1 MSAAERFTLSKEE
14 RICSK
19 KLINELFTG
28 NERSM
33 TAFPL
38 RVVFM
43 KRTIVDDQPRTAMLV
58 SVPKRYF
65 KHAVDRNSVK
75 RQVREAYRK
84 NKHALADIIASMPGT
99 GLSIAFVWLSDE
111 PQPSGEVEASMV
123 ALLSRIGEKAH
134 RIYDSSRKAETH
146 PLTDQEQP

>member
-28 NERSM
+28 NGRSM

-43 KRTIVDDQPRTAMLV
+43 KRTIVDEQPRAAMLV

-65 KHAVDRNSVK
+65 KHAVDRNRVK
-75 RQVREAYRK
+75 RQVREAFRR
-84 NKHALADIIASMPGT
+84 NKSIITQNLTDDHEAVAM
-99 GLSIAFVWLSDE
+99 AFVWLTNE
-111 PQPSGEVEASMV
+111 KYPSSEVENRMV
-123 ALLSRIGEKAH
+123 RLLTRISEC
-134 RIYDSSRKAETH
+134 
-146 PLTDQEQP
+146 L

>member
-28 NERSM
+28 NGRSM

-43 KRTIVDDQPRTAMLV
+43 KRTIVDDHPRAAMLV

-65 KHAVDRNSVK
+65 KHAVDRNRVK
-75 RQVREAYRK
+75 RQVREAFRR
-84 NKHALADIIASMPGT
+84 NKSIITQNLTDDHEAVAM
-99 GLSIAFVWLSDE
+99 AFVWLTNE
-111 PQPSGEVEASMV
+111 KFPSSEVENRMV
-123 ALLSRIGEKAH
+123 RLLTRISEC
-134 RIYDSSRKAETH
+134 
-146 PLTDQEQP
+146 L

>member
-28 NERSM
+28 NGRSM

-43 KRTIVDDQPRTAMLV
+43 KRIIVDDQPRAAMLV

-65 KHAVDRNSVK
+65 KHAVDRNRVK
-75 RQVREAYRK
+75 RQVREAFRRHK
-84 NKHALADIIASMPGT
+84 SMIT
-99 GLSIAFVWLSDE
+99 QNLTDDHESVAMAFVWLTNE
-111 PQPSGEVEASMV
+111 KYPSSEVENRMV
-123 ALLSRIGEKAH
+123 RLLTRISEC
-134 RIYDSSRKAETH
+134 
-146 PLTDQEQP
+146 L

>member
-28 NERSM
+28 NGRSM

-43 KRTIVDDQPRTAMLV
+43 KRTIVDDQPRAAMLV

-65 KHAVDRNSVK
+65 KHAVDRNRVK
-75 RQVREAYRK
+75 RQVREAFRR
-84 NKHALADIIASMPGT
+84 NKSIITQNLTDEHEAVAM
-99 GLSIAFVWLSDE
+99 AFVWLTNE
-111 PQPSGEVEASMV
+111 KYPSSEVENRMV
-123 ALLSRIGEKAH
+123 RLLTRISEC
-134 RIYDSSRKAETH
+134 
-146 PLTDQEQP
+146 L

>member
-28 NERSM
+28 NGRSM

-43 KRTIVDDQPRTAMLV
+43 KRTIVDDQPRAAMLV

-65 KHAVDRNSVK
+65 KHAVDRNRVK
-75 RQVREAYRK
+75 RQVREAFRRHK
-84 NKHALADIIASMPGT
+84 SMITQNLADDHESVAM
-99 GLSIAFVWLSDE
+99 AFVWLTNE
-111 PQPSGEVEASMV
+111 KYPSSEVENRMV
-123 ALLSRIGEKAH
+123 RLLTRISEC
-134 RIYDSSRKAETH
+134 
-146 PLTDQEQP
+146 L

>member
-28 NERSM
+28 NGRSM

-43 KRTIVDDQPRTAMLV
+43 KRTIVDDQPRAAMLV
-58 SVPKRYF
+58 SVPKRHF
-65 KHAVDRNSVK
+65 KHAVDRNRVK
-75 RQVREAYRK
+75 RQVREAFRR
-84 NKHALADIIASMPGT
+84 NKSIITQNLTDDHDAVAM
-99 GLSIAFVWLSDE
+99 AFVWLTNE
-111 PQPSGEVEASMV
+111 KYPSSEVENRMV
-123 ALLSRIGEKAH
+123 RLLTRISEC
-134 RIYDSSRKAETH
+134 
-146 PLTDQEQP
+146 L

>member
-28 NERSM
+28 NGRSM

-43 KRTIVDDQPRTAMLV
+43 KRTIVDDQPRAAMLV

-65 KHAVDRNSVK
+65 KHAEDRNRVK
-75 RQVREAYRK
+75 RQVREAFRR
-84 NKHALADIIASMPGT
+84 NKSIITQNLTDDHEAVAM
-99 GLSIAFVWLSDE
+99 AFVWLTDE
-111 PQPSGEVEASMV
+111 KFPSSEVENRMV
-123 ALLSRIGEKAH
+123 RLLTRISE
-134 RIYDSSRKAETH
+134 S
-146 PLTDQEQP
+146 L

>member
-28 NERSM
+28 NGRSM

-43 KRTIVDDQPRTAMLV
+43 KRTIVDDQPRAAMLV

-65 KHAVDRNSVK
+65 KHAVDRNKVK
-75 RQVREAYRK
+75 RQVREAFRR
-84 NKHALADIIASMPGT
+84 NKSIITQNLTDDHDAVAM
-99 GLSIAFVWLSDE
+99 AFVWLTDKKF
-111 PQPSGEVEASMV
+111 PSSEVENRMV
-123 ALLSRIGEKAH
+123 RLLTRISEC
-134 RIYDSSRKAETH
+134 
-146 PLTDQEQP
+146 L

>member
-19 KLINELFTG
+19 KLINELCTG
-28 NERSM
+28 NGRSM

-43 KRTIVDDQPRTAMLV
+43 KRTIVDDQPRAAMLV

-65 KHAVDRNSVK
+65 KHAVDRNRVK
-75 RQVREAYRK
+75 RQVREAFRR
-84 NKHALADIIASMPGT
+84 NKSIITQNLTDDHDAVAM
-99 GLSIAFVWLSDE
+99 AFVWLTNE
-111 PQPSGEVEASMV
+111 KYPSSEVENRMV
-123 ALLSRIGEKAH
+123 RLLTRISEC
-134 RIYDSSRKAETH
+134 
-146 PLTDQEQP
+146 L

>member
-28 NERSM
+28 NGRSM

-38 RVVFM
+38 RAVFM
-43 KRTIVDDQPRTAMLV
+43 KRTIVDDQPSAAMLV

-65 KHAVDRNSVK
+65 KHAVDRNRVK
-75 RQVREAYRK
+75 RQVREAFRR
-84 NKHALADIIASMPGT
+84 NKSIITQNLTDDHEAVAM
-99 GLSIAFVWLSDE
+99 AFVWLTDE
-111 PQPSGEVEASMV
+111 KFPSSEVENRMV
-123 ALLSRIGEKAH
+123 RLLTRISEC
-134 RIYDSSRKAETH
+134 
-146 PLTDQEQP
+146 L

>member
-28 NERSM
+28 NGRSM

-43 KRTIVDDQPRTAMLV
+43 KRTIVDDQPRAAMLV

-65 KHAVDRNSVK
+65 KHAVDRNRVK
-75 RQVREAYRK
+75 RQVREAFRR
-84 NKHALADIIASMPGT
+84 NKSIITQNLIDDHEAVAM
-99 GLSIAFVWLSDE
+99 AFVWLTDE
-111 PQPSGEVEASMV
+111 KFPSSEVENRMV
-123 ALLSRIGEKAH
+123 RLLTRISEC
-134 RIYDSSRKAETH
+134 
-146 PLTDQEQP
+146 L

>member
-28 NERSM
+28 NGRSM
-33 TAFPL
+33 TVFPL

-43 KRTIVDDQPRTAMLV
+43 KRTIVGDQPRAAMLV

-65 KHAVDRNSVK
+65 KHAVDRNRVK
-75 RQVREAYRK
+75 RQVREAFRR
-84 NKHALADIIASMPGT
+84 NKSIIIQNLTDDHEDVAM
-99 GLSIAFVWLSDE
+99 AFVWLTNE
-111 PQPSGEVEASMV
+111 KYPSSEVENRMV
-123 ALLSRIGEKAH
+123 RLLTRISEC
-134 RIYDSSRKAETH
+134 
-146 PLTDQEQP
+146 L

>member
-28 NERSM
+28 NGRSM

-43 KRTIVDDQPRTAMLV
+43 KRTIVDDQPRAAMLV

-65 KHAVDRNSVK
+65 KHAVDRNRVK
-75 RQVREAYRK
+75 RQVREAFRR
-84 NKHALADIIASMPGT
+84 NKSIITQNLTDDHDSVAM
-99 GLSIAFVWLSDE
+99 AFVWLTNE
-111 PQPSGEVEASMV
+111 KYPSSEVENRMV
-123 ALLSRIGEKAH
+123 RLLTRISEC
-134 RIYDSSRKAETH
+134 
-146 PLTDQEQP
+146 L

>member
-28 NERSM
+28 NGRSM

-43 KRTIVDDQPRTAMLV
+43 KRTIGDDQPRAAMLV

-65 KHAVDRNSVK
+65 KHAVDRNRVK
-75 RQVREAYRK
+75 RQVREAFRR
-84 NKHALADIIASMPGT
+84 NKSIITQNLTDDHEAVAM
-99 GLSIAFVWLSDE
+99 AFVWLTDE
-111 PQPSGEVEASMV
+111 KFPSSEVENRMV
-123 ALLSRIGEKAH
+123 RLLTRISEC
-134 RIYDSSRKAETH
+134 
-146 PLTDQEQP
+146 L

>member
-28 NERSM
+28 NGRSM

-43 KRTIVDDQPRTAMLV
+43 KRTIVDDQPRAAMLV

-65 KHAVDRNSVK
+65 KHAVDRNRVK
-75 RQVREAYRK
+75 RQVREAFRRHK
-84 NKHALADIIASMPGT
+84 SMIT
-99 GLSIAFVWLSDE
+99 QNLTDDHESVAMAFVWLTNE
-111 PQPSGEVEASMV
+111 KYPSSEVENRMV
-123 ALLSRIGEKAH
+123 RLLTRISEC
-134 RIYDSSRKAETH
+134 
-146 PLTDQEQP
+146 L

>member
-28 NERSM
+28 NGRSM

-43 KRTIVDDQPRTAMLV
+43 KRTIVDDRPRAAMLV

-65 KHAVDRNSVK
+65 KHAVDRNRVK
-75 RQVREAYRK
+75 RQVREAFRR
-84 NKHALADIIASMPGT
+84 NKSIITQNLTDDHEAVAM
-99 GLSIAFVWLSDE
+99 AFVWLTDE
-111 PQPSGEVEASMV
+111 KFPSSEVENRMV
-123 ALLSRIGEKAH
+123 RLLTRISEC
-134 RIYDSSRKAETH
+134 
-146 PLTDQEQP
+146 L

>member
-28 NERSM
+28 NGRSM

-43 KRTIVDDQPRTAMLV
+43 KRTIVDDQPRAAMLV

-65 KHAVDRNSVK
+65 KHAVDRNRVK
-75 RQVREAYRK
+75 RQVREAFRR
-84 NKHALADIIASMPGT
+84 NKSIITQNPTDDHESVAM
-99 GLSIAFVWLSDE
+99 AFVWLTNE
-111 PQPSGEVEASMV
+111 KYPSSEVENRMV
-123 ALLSRIGEKAH
+123 RLLTRISEC
-134 RIYDSSRKAETH
+134 
-146 PLTDQEQP
+146 L

>member
-19 KLINELFTG
+19 KLINDLFTG
-28 NERSM
+28 NGRSM

-43 KRTIVDDQPRTAMLV
+43 KRTIVDDQPHAAMLV

-65 KHAVDRNSVK
+65 KHAVDRNRVK
-75 RQVREAYRK
+75 RQVREAFRR
-84 NKHALADIIASMPGT
+84 NKSIITQNLTDDHEAVAM
-99 GLSIAFVWLSDE
+99 AFVWLTDE
-111 PQPSGEVEASMV
+111 KFPSSEVENRMV
-123 ALLSRIGEKAH
+123 RLLTRISEC
-134 RIYDSSRKAETH
+134 
-146 PLTDQEQP
+146 L

>member
-28 NERSM
+28 NGRSM

-43 KRTIVDDQPRTAMLV
+43 KRTIVDDHPRAAMLV

-65 KHAVDRNSVK
+65 KHAVDRNRVK
-75 RQVREAYRK
+75 RQVREAFRR
-84 NKHALADIIASMPGT
+84 NKSIITQNLTDDHEAVAM
-99 GLSIAFVWLSDE
+99 AFVWLTNE
-111 PQPSGEVEASMV
+111 KFPSSEVENRMV
-123 ALLSRIGEKAH
+123 ILLTRISEC
-134 RIYDSSRKAETH
+134 
-146 PLTDQEQP
+146 L

>member
-28 NERSM
+28 NGRSM

-43 KRTIVDDQPRTAMLV
+43 KRTIVDDQPRAAMLV

-65 KHAVDRNSVK
+65 KHAVDRNRVK
-75 RQVREAYRK
+75 RQVREAFRRHK
-84 NKHALADIIASMPGT
+84 SMIT
-99 GLSIAFVWLSDE
+99 QNLTDDHESVAMAFAWLTNE
-111 PQPSGEVEASMV
+111 KYPSSEVENRMV
-123 ALLSRIGEKAH
+123 RLLTRISEC
-134 RIYDSSRKAETH
+134 
-146 PLTDQEQP
+146 L

>member
-1 MSAAERFTLSKEE
+1 MSAAERFTLSKED

-28 NERSM
+28 NGRSM

-43 KRTIVDDQPRTAMLV
+43 KRTIIDDQPRAAMLV

-65 KHAVDRNSVK
+65 KHAVDRNRVK
-75 RQVREAYRK
+75 RQVREAFRR
-84 NKHALADIIASMPGT
+84 NKSMIT
-99 GLSIAFVWLSDE
+99 QNLTDDHEAVAMAFVWLTNE
-111 PQPSGEVEASMV
+111 KFPSSEVENRMV
-123 ALLSRIGEKAH
+123 RLLTRISEC
-134 RIYDSSRKAETH
+134 
-146 PLTDQEQP
+146 L

>member
-28 NERSM
+28 NGRSM

-43 KRTIVDDQPRTAMLV
+43 KRTIVDDQPRAAMLV

-65 KHAVDRNSVK
+65 KHAVDRNRVK
-75 RQVREAYRK
+75 RQVREAFRR
-84 NKHALADIIASMPGT
+84 NKSIITQNLTDDHEAVAM
-99 GLSIAFVWLSDE
+99 AFVWLTVE
-111 PQPSGEVEASMV
+111 KFPSSEVENRMV
-123 ALLSRIGEKAH
+123 RLLTRISEC
-134 RIYDSSRKAETH
+134 
-146 PLTDQEQP
+146 L

>member
-28 NERSM
+28 NGRSM

-43 KRTIVDDQPRTAMLV
+43 KRAIIDDQPRAAMLV

-65 KHAVDRNSVK
+65 KHAVDRNRVK
-75 RQVREAYRK
+75 RQVREAFRR
-84 NKHALADIIASMPGT
+84 NKSIITQNLTDDHEAVAM
-99 GLSIAFVWLSDE
+99 AFVWLTDE
-111 PQPSGEVEASMV
+111 KFPSSEVENRMV
-123 ALLSRIGEKAH
+123 RLLTRISEC
-134 RIYDSSRKAETH
+134 
-146 PLTDQEQP
+146 L

>member
-28 NERSM
+28 NGRSM

-43 KRTIVDDQPRTAMLV
+43 KRTIVDDQPRAAMLV

-65 KHAVDRNSVK
+65 KHAVDRNRVK
-75 RQVREAYRK
+75 RQVREAFRR
-84 NKHALADIIASMPGT
+84 NKSMIT
-99 GLSIAFVWLSDE
+99 QNLTDDHEAVAMAFVWLTDE
-111 PQPSGEVEASMV
+111 KFPSSEVENRMV
-123 ALLSRIGEKAH
+123 RLLTRISEC
-134 RIYDSSRKAETH
+134 
-146 PLTDQEQP
+146 L

>member
-28 NERSM
+28 NGRSM
-33 TAFPL
+33 TACPL

-43 KRTIVDDQPRTAMLV
+43 KRTIVDDQPRAAMLV

-65 KHAVDRNSVK
+65 KHAVDRNRVK
-75 RQVREAYRK
+75 RQVREAFRR
-84 NKHALADIIASMPGT
+84 NKSIITQNLTDDHEAVAM
-99 GLSIAFVWLSDE
+99 AFVWLTDE
-111 PQPSGEVEASMV
+111 KFPSSEVENRMV
-123 ALLSRIGEKAH
+123 RLLTRISEC
-134 RIYDSSRKAETH
+134 
-146 PLTDQEQP
+146 L

>member
-28 NERSM
+28 NGRSM

-43 KRTIVDDQPRTAMLV
+43 KRTIVDDQPRAAMLV

-65 KHAVDRNSVK
+65 KHAVDRNRVK
-75 RQVREAYRK
+75 RQVREAFRR
-84 NKHALADIIASMPGT
+84 NKSIITRNLTDDHEAVAM
-99 GLSIAFVWLSDE
+99 AFVWLTDE
-111 PQPSGEVEASMV
+111 KFPSSEVENRMV
-123 ALLSRIGEKAH
+123 RLLTRISEC
-134 RIYDSSRKAETH
+134 
-146 PLTDQEQP
+146 L

>member
-28 NERSM
+28 NGRSM

-43 KRTIVDDQPRTAMLV
+43 KRNIVDDQPRAAMLV

-65 KHAVDRNSVK
+65 KHAVDRNRVK
-75 RQVREAYRK
+75 RQVREAFRR
-84 NKHALADIIASMPGT
+84 NKSIITQNLTDDHDAVAMD
-99 GLSIAFVWLSDE
+99 FVWLTDKKF
-111 PQPSGEVEASMV
+111 PSSEVENRMV
-123 ALLSRIGEKAH
+123 RLLTRISEC
-134 RIYDSSRKAETH
+134 
-146 PLTDQEQP
+146 L

>member
-28 NERSM
+28 NGRSM

-43 KRTIVDDQPRTAMLV
+43 KRTIVDDQPRAAMLM

-65 KHAVDRNSVK
+65 KHAVDRNRVK
-75 RQVREAYRK
+75 RQVREAFRR
-84 NKHALADIIASMPGT
+84 NKSIITQNLTDDHDAVAM
-99 GLSIAFVWLSDE
+99 AFVWLTNE
-111 PQPSGEVEASMV
+111 KFPSSEVENRMV
-123 ALLSRIGEKAH
+123 RLLTRISEC
-134 RIYDSSRKAETH
+134 
-146 PLTDQEQP
+146 L

>member
-28 NERSM
+28 NGRSM

-43 KRTIVDDQPRTAMLV
+43 KRTIVDDQPRAAMLV

-65 KHAVDRNSVK
+65 KHAVDRNRVK
-75 RQVREAYRK
+75 RLVREAFRR
-84 NKHALADIIASMPGT
+84 NKSIITQNLTDDHEAVAM
-99 GLSIAFVWLSDE
+99 AFVWLTDE
-111 PQPSGEVEASMV
+111 KFPSSEVENRMV
-123 ALLSRIGEKAH
+123 RLLTRISE
-134 RIYDSSRKAETH
+134 S
-146 PLTDQEQP
+146 L

>member
-28 NERSM
+28 NGRSM

-38 RVVFM
+38 RAVFM
-43 KRTIVDDQPRTAMLV
+43 KRTVDDDQPRAAMLV

-65 KHAVDRNSVK
+65 KHAVDRNRVK
-75 RQVREAYRK
+75 RQVREAFRR
-84 NKHALADIIASMPGT
+84 NKSIITQNLTDDHEAVA
-99 GLSIAFVWLSDE
+99 IAFVWLTNE
-111 PQPSGEVEASMV
+111 KYPSSEVENRMV
-123 ALLSRIGEKAH
+123 RLLTRISEC
-134 RIYDSSRKAETH
+134 
-146 PLTDQEQP
+146 L

>member
-28 NERSM
+28 NGRSM

-43 KRTIVDDQPRTAMLV
+43 KRTIVDDQPRAAMLV

-65 KHAVDRNSVK
+65 KHAVDRNRVK
-75 RQVREAYRK
+75 RQVREAFRRNKSIITK
-84 NKHALADIIASMPGT
+84 NLTDDHEAVAM
-99 GLSIAFVWLSDE
+99 AFVWLTDE
-111 PQPSGEVEASMV
+111 KFPSSEVENRMV
-123 ALLSRIGEKAH
+123 RLLTRISEC
-134 RIYDSSRKAETH
+134 
-146 PLTDQEQP
+146 L

>member
-28 NERSM
+28 NGRSM

-43 KRTIVDDQPRTAMLV
+43 KRTIVDDQPRAAMLV

-65 KHAVDRNSVK
+65 KHAVDRNRVK
-75 RQVREAYRK
+75 RQVREAFRR
-84 NKHALADIIASMPGT
+84 NKSIITQNLTDDHESVAM
-99 GLSIAFVWLSDE
+99 AFVWLTDE
-111 PQPSGEVEASMV
+111 KFPSSEVENRMV
-123 ALLSRIGEKAH
+123 RLLTRISEC
-134 RIYDSSRKAETH
+134 
-146 PLTDQEQP
+146 L

>member
-1 MSAAERFTLSKEE
+1 MSAAERITLSKEE

-28 NERSM
+28 NGRSM

-43 KRTIVDDQPRTAMLV
+43 KRTIVDDQPRAAMLV

-65 KHAVDRNSVK
+65 KHAVDRNRVK
-75 RQVREAYRK
+75 RQVREAFRR
-84 NKHALADIIASMPGT
+84 NKSIITQNLTDDHEAVAM
-99 GLSIAFVWLSDE
+99 AFVWLTDE
-111 PQPSGEVEASMV
+111 KFPSSEVENRMV
-123 ALLSRIGEKAH
+123 RLLTRISEC
-134 RIYDSSRKAETH
+134 
-146 PLTDQEQP
+146 L

>member
-19 KLINELFTG
+19 KLINELFIG
-28 NERSM
+28 NGRSM

-43 KRTIVDDQPRTAMLV
+43 KRTIVDDQPRAAMLM

-65 KHAVDRNSVK
+65 KHAVDRNRVK
-75 RQVREAYRK
+75 RQVREAFRR
-84 NKHALADIIASMPGT
+84 NKSIITQNLTDDHDAVAM
-99 GLSIAFVWLSDE
+99 AFVWLTNE
-111 PQPSGEVEASMV
+111 KFPSSEVENRMV
-123 ALLSRIGEKAH
+123 RLLTRISEC
-134 RIYDSSRKAETH
+134 
-146 PLTDQEQP
+146 L

>member
-28 NERSM
+28 NGRSM

-43 KRTIVDDQPRTAMLV
+43 KRTIVDDQPRAAMLV

-65 KHAVDRNSVK
+65 KHAVDRNRVK
-75 RQVREAYRK
+75 RQVREAFRRHK
-84 NKHALADIIASMPGT
+84 SMIT
-99 GLSIAFVWLSDE
+99 QNLTDDHESVAMAFVWLTNE
-111 PQPSGEVEASMV
+111 KFPSSEVENRMV
-123 ALLSRIGEKAH
+123 RLLTRISEC
-134 RIYDSSRKAETH
+134 
-146 PLTDQEQP
+146 L

>member
-28 NERSM
+28 NGRSM

-43 KRTIVDDQPRTAMLV
+43 KRTIVDDQPRAAMLV

-65 KHAVDRNSVK
+65 KHAVDRNRVK
-75 RQVREAYRK
+75 RQVREAFRR
-84 NKHALADIIASMPGT
+84 NKSLITQNPTDDHDAVAM
-99 GLSIAFVWLSDE
+99 AFVWLTNE
-111 PQPSGEVEASMV
+111 KYPSSEVENRMV
-123 ALLSRIGEKAH
+123 RLLTRISEC
-134 RIYDSSRKAETH
+134 
-146 PLTDQEQP
+146 L

>member
-19 KLINELFTG
+19 KLINELLTG
-28 NERSM
+28 NGRSM

-43 KRTIVDDQPRTAMLV
+43 RRTIVDDQPRAAMLV

-65 KHAVDRNSVK
+65 KHAVDRNRVK
-75 RQVREAYRK
+75 RQVREAFRR
-84 NKHALADIIASMPGT
+84 NKSIITQNLTDDHEAVAM
-99 GLSIAFVWLSDE
+99 AFVWLTDE
-111 PQPSGEVEASMV
+111 KFPSSEVENRMV
-123 ALLSRIGEKAH
+123 RLLTRISEC
-134 RIYDSSRKAETH
+134 
-146 PLTDQEQP
+146 L

>member
-28 NERSM
+28 NGRSM

-43 KRTIVDDQPRTAMLV
+43 KRTIVDDEPRAAMLV

-65 KHAVDRNSVK
+65 KHAVDRNRVK
-75 RQVREAYRK
+75 RQVREAFRR
-84 NKHALADIIASMPGT
+84 NKSIITQNLTDDHDAVAM
-99 GLSIAFVWLSDE
+99 AFVWLTNE
-111 PQPSGEVEASMV
+111 KYPSSEVENRMV
-123 ALLSRIGEKAH
+123 RLLTRISEC
-134 RIYDSSRKAETH
+134 
-146 PLTDQEQP
+146 L

>member
-28 NERSM
+28 NGRSM

-43 KRTIVDDQPRTAMLV
+43 KRTIVDDQPRAAMLV

-65 KHAVDRNSVK
+65 KHAVDRNRVK
-75 RQVREAYRK
+75 RQVREAFRL
-84 NKHALADIIASMPGT
+84 NKSIITQNLTDDHEAVAM
-99 GLSIAFVWLSDE
+99 AFVWLTDE
-111 PQPSGEVEASMV
+111 KFPSSEVENRMV
-123 ALLSRIGEKAH
+123 RLLTRISEC
-134 RIYDSSRKAETH
+134 
-146 PLTDQEQP
+146 L